1 MCAYGEPVQDS
12 IPATHLM
19 LGDPGRDRPVLQR
32 RSIMQKDTN
41 VELGRGVYGAEELL
55 MRIV

>member
-32 RSIMQKDTN
+32 RSIMQEDTN
-41 VELGRGVYGAEELL
+41 VRAVAASTALKSY
-55 MRIV
+55 